1 MILIHGAGHVED
13 KLIFRSYSRL
23 LLRDLK
29 NVKDA
34 LKAKDYETAER
45 IVNELINDTQKDI
58 ENGN

>member
-1 MILIHGAGHVED
+1 MED

>member
-1 MILIHGAGHVED
+1 MED

-23 LLRDLK
+23 LVRDLQ
-29 NVKDA
+29 NVKEA